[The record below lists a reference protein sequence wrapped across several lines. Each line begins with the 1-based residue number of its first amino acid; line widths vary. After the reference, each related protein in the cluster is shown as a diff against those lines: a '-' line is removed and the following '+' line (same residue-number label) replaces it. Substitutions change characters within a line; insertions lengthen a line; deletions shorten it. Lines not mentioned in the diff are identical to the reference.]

1 MQPIAIWVIHLLHHA
16 YNHNYNFNITHSLG
30 ILKSM
35 KSNLLY
41 MRKVLEKFHFRES
54 FSTSRLKSRT
64 IFCLFWGFF
73 FLVSDFLFRDF
84 DMELADRRQ
93 LSACPLLGSKV
104 PWDFARSRVSTFK
117 GRQHLLA
124 VIEQQEVRHA
134 LPLIFQE

>member
-1 MQPIAIWVIHLLHHA
+1 MLLRA
-16 YNHNYNFNITHSLG
+16 TNHNYNFNIVHYVC

-41 MRKVLEKFHFRES
+41 MRKVLKNVHVHETFPR
-54 FSTSRLKSRT
+54 SRVKSRPPP
-64 IFCLFWGFF
+64 FF
-73 FLVSDFLFRDF
+73 FVVSDFLFRDF
-84 DMELADRRQ
+84 DLELADRRQ

-104 PWDFARSRVSTFK
+104 PWDFAHSRVSTFE

-124 VIEQQEVRHA
+124 VIEQQGVRHA